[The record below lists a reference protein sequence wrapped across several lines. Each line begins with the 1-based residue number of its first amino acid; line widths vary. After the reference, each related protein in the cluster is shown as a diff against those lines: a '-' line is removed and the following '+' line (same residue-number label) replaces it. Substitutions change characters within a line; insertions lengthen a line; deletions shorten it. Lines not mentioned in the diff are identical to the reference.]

1 MTDSSRREFLRRAAL
16 AGGGCAVV
24 LLLGPRRSGLASVP
38 GAVEVAPG
46 GDYDWTQHSY
56 AYLVDTEACIGCGL
70 CVKACKA
77 ENLVPDGFFRTW
89 VERYEVSEDGEAE
102 VDSPNGALD
111 GFDESVSHRKVAK
124 AYFVPKICNHCAN
137 SPCVQV
143 CPVGASYRTKDGVVL
158 VDPEHC
164 VGCGY
169 CVQACPYGSR
179 FIPHDDDV
187 PFPRTA
193 HKCTL
198 CYHRI
203 TKGLPTACIAAC
215 PVGARKLADMKNPFD
230 PVRKRIL
237 TERVSVLQPELLT
250 EPSCYYLALDK
261 EVR

>member
-1 MTDSSRREFLRRAAL
+1 MTDTSRREFLRRAAL

-24 LLLGPRRSGLASVP
+24 LLLGPGRRGLASIK
-38 GAVEVAPG
+38 GATEVAPG
-46 GDYDWTQHSY
+46 GDYDWNQHSY
-56 AYLVDTEACIGCGL
+56 AYLVDTVACIGCGM

-77 ENLVPDGFFRTW
+77 ENLVPDGYFRTW

-102 VDSPNGALD
+102 IDSPNGALD
-111 GFDESVSHRKVAK
+111 GFEENVSHRKVAK
-124 AYFVPKICNHCAN
+124 ALFVPKLCNHCAN

-143 CPVGASYRTKDGVVL
+143 CPVGATYRTRDGVVL
-158 VDPEHC
+158 VDPKHC

-179 FIPHDDDV
+179 FIPHEDGV
-187 PFPRTA
+187 PFARTA
-193 HKCTL
+193 QKCTL

-203 TKGLPTACIAAC
+203 TKGLRTACIQAC
-215 PVGARKLADMKNPFD
+215 PVGARQLADMKNPFD

-237 TERVSVLQPELLT
+237 TERVAVLQPELLT